1 MAVSTQ
7 DKQQLQEKLQQLQ
20 MKKHRMD
27 QLLDEL
33 QALKIE
39 RDIHNNGLLMALAF
53 PRTFSSLTLLVG
65 LQEGH
70 PACKNRLVRY
80 CNVM

>member
-1 MAVSTQ
+1 MSVSTQ
-7 DKQQLQEKLQQLQ
+7 DKQQLQDKLQQLQ

-39 RDIHNNGLLMALAF
+39 RDIHNNGLLTALAF
-53 PRTFSSLTLLVG
+53 PHAFSALTLLLGGRKGIWPV
-65 LQEGH
+65 
-70 PACKNRLVRY
+70 KTNW
-80 CNVM
+80 

>member
-1 MAVSTQ
+1 MSVSTQ
-7 DKQQLQEKLQQLQ
+7 DKQQLQDKLQQLQ

-39 RDIHNNGLLMALAF
+39 RDIHNNGLLTALAF
-53 PRTFSSLTLLVG
+53 PCTFSALTSLVG
-65 LQEGH
+65 QQEGH
-70 PACKNRLVRY
+70 PACTN
-80 CNVM
+80 